1 MRRIALGL
9 TVSALSLGCA
19 GKPTKDDPTP
29 AAPPPAEV
37 ASKKAPPPEPTLNR
51 LARLDFN
58 LKAQERFLPF
68 FWRED
73 TNQNGTLEPGE
84 LALLWGP
91 HETPRTALID
101 AQGRFTQAFLDAYE
115 TMVKAPD
122 EASLP
127 APERARRE
135 LLRLE
140 LSQGRPTLVE
150 TNLAAGTDE
159 DRAIVRHVAE
169 AARVIEVIHGKQ
181 LGTHALWDQVPVTDK
196 LSRSLFHRNQGPYC
210 VAPKTEK
217 DEACTALVPKP
228 KRRSGLY
235 PAELQEDPTFCD
247 KLAKEKNAKDLTG
260 HFSVVV
266 ADGKG
271 FKAVPYSEF
280 YKPEMEQVATS
291 LEAAANAITSDG
303 EKAFQAYLRA
313 AAKAFRTNDWEPAN
327 EAWVAMGPTNS
338 KWYLRIAPDEVYY
351 EPCAWKAG
359 FAVSFARINPDSLA
373 WQQKLEP
380 VKGDME
386 KALAALAGPPYKAR
400 DVKFKLPDFIDIV
413 LNAGDARN
421 PHGATIGQS
430 LPNWGKVAEKGGR
443 TVAMTNLYTDVDS
456 QKALESQMASL
467 FCKGLMGKAST
478 KPGPAVMSVV
488 LHEAAHNLGPS
499 HEYKVKGKE
508 DDEVFG
514 GPLASTMEELKAQ
527 TAALYF
533 SEWLVEKKV
542 ISADEAEL
550 AHVRDVAWAF
560 GHISRGMYT
569 ADGKPRNYSQLA
581 SIQLGTLMKA
591 GAVTWRPAEVAANG
605 QDTGCFE
612 VDFAKWKPAVDALA
626 KRVLMAKGKGDKKDA
641 EAMVAAFVDAK
652 DDWAKTR
659 EVITERWL
667 RAPKATFVYALTP

>member
-1 MRRIALGL
+1 MRLFVPCIA
-9 TVSALSLGCA
+9 SASLIAAGCA
-19 GKPTKDDPTP
+19 VTPARTDPTP
-29 AAPPPAEV
+29 TTPAVAPAPP
-37 ASKKAPPPEPTLNR
+37 APPR
-51 LARLDFN
+51 LDRLSRLDFN

-68 FWRED
+68 FWRD
-73 TNQNGTLEPGE
+73 DANGNGALEPAE

-91 HETPRTALID
+91 FQAPRAALVD
-101 AQGRFTQAFLDAYE
+101 ARGEFTQAFRDAYE
-115 TMVKAPD
+115 TMVATPD
-122 EASLP
+122 EAALA
-127 APERARRE
+127 APERARSE
-135 LLRLE
+135 VLRLE

-150 TNLAAGTDE
+150 TSLASGTDE

-169 AARVIEVIHGKQ
+169 AARVVEVIHGKQ
-181 LGTHALWDQVPVTDK
+181 LGTFAQWEQLSPSDP
-196 LSRSLFHRNQGPYC
+196 LSRAVFHRNQGPFC

-217 DEACTALVPKP
+217 DEACSALVPRP
-228 KRRSGLY
+228 ARLSGLY
-235 PAELQEDPTFCD
+235 PAELQGDPKFCD
-247 KLAKEKNAKDLTG
+247 RLAKEKNAKDLMG

-291 LEAAANAITSDG
+291 LEAAAAAITSEG

-313 AAKAFRTNDWEPAN
+313 AATAFRTNDWEPAN
-327 EAWVAMGPTNS
+327 AAWVAMGPTNS

-359 FAVSFARINPDSLA
+359 FAVSFARINLDSLA

-456 QKALESQMASL
+456 QKALEAQMASL
-467 FCKGLMGKAST
+467 FCPSLMAKAST

-542 ISADEAEL
+542 ITPEEAEL
-550 AHVRDVAWAF
+550 AHVRDIAWAF
-560 GHISRGMYT
+560 GHVSRGMYG

-581 SIQLGTLMKA
+581 SIQLGTLTKA
-591 GAVTWRPAEVAANG
+591 GVLSFKAAATAANG
-605 QDTGCFE
+605 TDVGCFE
-612 VDFAKWKPAVDALA
+612 VDFSKWKTAVDALA
-626 KRVLMAKGKGDKKDA
+626 RRVLMAKGKGDKKDA

-667 RAPKATFVYALTP
+667 RAPKATFVYAVTP

>member
-1 MRRIALGL
+1 MRHLAPGLAL
-9 TVSALSLGCA
+9 ALSFACA
-19 GKPTKDDPTP
+19 STPKEEPKPTAPSPAP
-29 AAPPPAEV
+29 AAT
-37 ASKKAPPPEPTLNR
+37 KAPPPPPAPTLNR
-51 LARLDFN
+51 LSRLDFN

-73 TNQNGTLEPGE
+73 SNGNGTLEVSE
-84 LALLWGP
+84 LALLFGP

-101 AQGRFTQAFLDAYE
+101 GKGQFTQAFLDAYE

-122 EASLP
+122 EASQSP
-127 APERARRE
+127 AERTRRE

-150 TNLAAGTDE
+150 TKLGQGTDE
-159 DRAIVRHVAE
+159 DRAIVRHVSA
-169 AARVIEVIHGKQ
+169 AARALEVIYGKQ
-181 LGTHALWDQVPVTDK
+181 LGTYALWEQVPVTDK

-217 DEACTALVPKP
+217 DEACTALVPRP
-228 KRRSGLY
+228 VRRSGLY
-235 PAELQEDPTFCD
+235 PAEVQDDPKFCER
-247 KLAKEKNAKDLTG
+247 LSKEKNGKALMG
-260 HFSVVV
+260 HFNVVV
-266 ADGKG
+266 ADGKA
-271 FKAVPYSEF
+271 FKPVPYSEF
-280 YKPEMEQVATS
+280 YKADMEQVATS
-291 LEAAANAITSDG
+291 LEAAASAITSDG
-303 EKAFQAYLRA
+303 EKAFQTYLRA
-313 AAKAFRTNDWEPAN
+313 AATAFRTNDWEPAN

-338 KWYLRIAPDEVYY
+338 KWYLRIGPDEDYF
-351 EPCAWKAG
+351 EPCAVKAG
-359 FAVSFARINPDSLA
+359 FAVSFARINLDSLA

-386 KALAALAGPPYKAR
+386 KALATLAGPPYRAR

-413 LNAGDARN
+413 LNAGDSRN

-456 QKALESQMASL
+456 QKSLESQMASL
-467 FCKGLMGKAST
+467 FCPSVMANAT
-478 KPGPAVMSVV
+478 TAPGPAVMSVV

-499 HEYKVKGKE
+499 HEYKVNGK
-508 DDEVFG
+508 DDNAAFG
-514 GPLASTMEELKAQ
+514 GPLAATMEELKAQ

-533 SEWLVEKKV
+533 SEWLVDKKV
-542 ISADEAEL
+542 ITADEAAK

-591 GAVTWRPAEVAANG
+591 GVLTWKAETKAANG
-605 QDTGCFE
+605 QDVGCFE
-612 VDFAKWKPAVDALA
+612 LELGKWKPTVDALA
-626 KRVLMAKGKGDKKDA
+626 KRVLMAKGKGDRKDA

-652 DDWAKTR
+652 DDWAKAR

-667 RAPKATFVYALTP
+667 RAPKATFVYALSP

>member
-1 MRRIALGL
+1 MRHLTLGL
-9 TVSALSLGCA
+9 TATALSFGCA
-19 GKPTKDDPTP
+19 SKPVKEDPKPAPAPAPVASKP
-29 AAPPPAEV
+29 AAPPP
-37 ASKKAPPPEPTLNR
+37 PTLNR
-51 LARLDFN
+51 LSRLDFN

-68 FWRED
+68 FWRDD
-73 TNQNGTLEPGE
+73 TNGNGTLEPTE
-84 LALLWGP
+84 LALLFGP
-91 HETPRTALID
+91 HETPRTALLD
-101 AQGRFTQAFLDAYE
+101 GKGQFTQAFLDAYE

-127 APERARRE
+127 LAERTRRE

-150 TNLAAGTDE
+150 TNLSKGTDE
-159 DRAIVRHVAE
+159 DRAIVRHVSD
-169 AARVIEVIHGKQ
+169 AARALEVIHGKQ
-181 LGTHALWDQVPVTDK
+181 LGTQALWEQVPVTDK
-196 LSRSLFHRNQGPYC
+196 LSRSLFHRNQGPFC
-210 VAPKTEK
+210 VAPKTEN
-217 DEACTALVPKP
+217 DPACTALVPKP
-228 KRRSGLY
+228 KRLSGLY
-235 PAELQEDPTFCD
+235 PAELQDDPKFCD
-247 KLAKEKNAKDLTG
+247 RLAKEKNAKDLMG

-280 YKPEMEQVATS
+280 YRPEMEQVAAS
-291 LEAAANAITSDG
+291 LDAAANAITSDG

-359 FAVSFARINPDSLA
+359 FAVSFARINLDSLA

-380 VKGDME
+380 VKVDME
-386 KALAALAGPPYKAR
+386 KALAALAGPPYRAR

-456 QKALESQMASL
+456 QKSLEAQMASL
-467 FCKGLMGKAST
+467 FCPSVMAKAT
-478 KPGPAVMSVV
+478 TAAGPAVMSVV

-527 TAALYF
+527 TSALYF
-533 SEWLVEKKV
+533 SEWLVEKNV
-542 ISADEAEL
+542 ITPDEAVA

-581 SIQLGTLMKA
+581 SIQLGTLSKA
-591 GAVTWRPAEVAANG
+591 GVLTWKADLKAANG

-612 VDFAKWKPAVDALA
+612 LDLGKWKGAVDALA
-626 KRVLMAKGKGDKKDA
+626 NRVLMAKGKGDKKDA